1 MASKT
6 IDWGDGT
13 GEKIT
18 LTYNAASGNQTVQ
31 VSSVKNSTTS
41 KRSKTITFATTVGGT
56 VTRTLTVTQ
65 QPGVTEKTV
74 TFNPSAFVSG
84 TYQSISGQTNPVGKS
99 ETNTTY
105 ATVNLKT
112 GSRATTNAI
121 WSFDCSSIPEGAEI
135 VSVTCKA
142 KCSINNT
149 QSSRISARKIQ
160 LYSNTTAKG
169 SAYTVAN
176 STTAFNITAGTWTR
190 TELQSARIRLD
201 ATRGTSSTT
210 SSYYFRF
217 YGATLTVTYRI

>member
-1 MASKT
+1 MTQT
-6 IDWGDGT
+6 IDWGDGS
-13 GEKIT
+13 GDKIT
-18 LTYNAASGNQTVQ
+18 LTYSAASGAQD
-31 VSSVKNSTTS
+31 VSITSAKNTGSST
-41 KRSKTITFATTVGGT
+41 RSKTVSFKTTAGGT
-56 VTRTLTVTQ
+56 VTKTVTVTQ
-65 QPGVTEKTV
+65 EPGVKEYTV

-121 WSFDCSSIPEGAEI
+121 WSFDCSSIPSNATI

-149 QSSRISARKIQ
+149 QSNRISTRTIQ

-169 SAYTVAN
+169 SSYTVAN
-176 STTAFNITAGTWTR
+176 STTAFSITAGTWTR
-190 TELQSARIRLD
+190 TELNNARIRLD
-201 ATRGTSSTT
+201 ATRGTNSTS

-217 YGATLTVTYRI
+217 YGATLTVTYRV

>member
-31 VSSVKNSTTS
+31 VSSAKNTTTS
-41 KRSKTITFATTVGGT
+41 KRSKTITFATTAGGS
-56 VTRTLTVTQ
+56 VTRTITVTQ
-65 QPGVTEKTV
+65 KGLTESTV
-74 TFNPSAFVSG
+74 KFNPSAFVSG
-84 TYQSISGQTNPVGKS
+84 TYKSISGQTNPVGKS
-99 ETNTTY
+99 ETSTSY
-105 ATVNLKT
+105 ATVNLT
-112 GSRATTNAI
+112 NGSRATTNAI

-149 QSSRISARKIQ
+149 QSSRISTRKIQ

-176 STTAFNITAGTWTR
+176 STTAFSITAGTWTR
-190 TELQSARIRLD
+190 AELQNARIRLD

-210 SSYYFRF
+210 TSYYFRF